1 MRSHIQWKKLAI
13 SYLAALIPVLLIS
26 FCVSAFTDRLMQQK
40 KSTEA
45 ESRVRLAL
53 EQMETLNNR
62 ERNNATQMAAVNA
75 FSPYTMMNIY
85 NHQPDAAQRQMEALD
100 RLTQLQQFD
109 SSITDIALYYGDGMV
124 YSGKRMTELHNYFKL
139 VLFCNDASTGV
150 AAAAIARDDDSQTLL
165 WCDESDGYL
174 MMHYS
179 NRLNTAYRPNFSVNF
194 LISFRQLG
202 DRLNNLVDPALTGAC
217 LIMGDGTAVNFVNS
231 GTRLLS
237 AAAALPD
244 GADINDYTAIV
255 QSSALAGVTLTAYYN
270 TNLLYGELRRSQMI
284 NYVLLG
290 VGMLLSAL
298 LAYIFSRRRARQLS
312 LLEAMLQ
319 TGTDNG
325 APSRGELAE
334 LQNMVR
340 ARLRENRH
348 QENKMQTDEI
358 VLRCQTAMLLF
369 HGWVQD
375 EAAAARFLQS
385 CGLMQR
391 TSYYF
396 VGGVLFAAGQEPNA
410 VAHMEQLLANDL
422 CYRAEVS
429 GRTALYFLT
438 EASALDPSQN
448 IRLSLGK
455 QLQEVLQALDVHHA
469 QIGFGTVRAS
479 LTETGLA
486 FAEASKTLEQLAAQ
500 PGVSCVCWEDLCVP
514 AAPAELL
521 HADTVA
527 AMQNAVRAG
536 SAVQAEAALAQL
548 LREIDTRAAPAQRS
562 FLRAALLLR
571 IADAFPEEQ
580 RPAVESAAAS
590 VPIDD
595 AVAFERGVRALLA
608 YTPSAEAPRSV
619 FEKITAYLDAHYSE
633 SELTAEQTAAFAGI
647 TPQYLT
653 RLFKSRT
660 GLSYID
666 YLTQLRMRTA
676 RDLLRTTD
684 LSVQDIVERVGYR
697 DASSFRRK
705 FKALYGMGAHEY
717 RETGGR
723 GNQ

>member
-1 MRSHIQWKKLAI
+1 MRSHIQWKKLAV

-26 FCVSAFTDRLMQQK
+26 FCVSAFTDRIMQQK

-85 NHQPDAAQRQMEALD
+85 NRQPDTAQRQMEALD
-100 RLTQLQQFD
+100 RLAQLQQFD
-109 SSITDIALYYGDGMV
+109 SSITDIALYYGDGMI

-139 VLFCNDASTGV
+139 VLFCNDASTGI

-194 LISFRQLG
+194 FVSFRQLG

-217 LIMGDGTAVNFVNS
+217 LTLNDGTTVNFVNS
-231 GTRLLS
+231 GTRMLS
-237 AAAALPD
+237 AVAALPD

-312 LLEAMLQ
+312 LLETMLQ
-319 TGTDNG
+319 TGADNG

-348 QENKMQTDEI
+348 QENKMQTAEI

-396 VGGVLFAAGQEPNA
+396 VGGVLFAAG
-410 VAHMEQLLANDL
+410 
-422 CYRAEVS
+422 
-429 GRTALYFLT
+429 
-438 EASALDPSQN
+438 
-448 IRLSLGK
+448 
-455 QLQEVLQALDVHHA
+455 
-469 QIGFGTVRAS
+469 
-479 LTETGLA
+479 
-486 FAEASKTLEQLAAQ
+486 
-500 PGVSCVCWEDLCVP
+500 
-514 AAPAELL
+514 
-521 HADTVA
+521 
-527 AMQNAVRAG
+527 
-536 SAVQAEAALAQL
+536 
-548 LREIDTRAAPAQRS
+548 
-562 FLRAALLLR
+562 
-571 IADAFPEEQ
+571 
-580 RPAVESAAAS
+580 
-590 VPIDD
+590 
-595 AVAFERGVRALLA
+595 
-608 YTPSAEAPRSV
+608 
-619 FEKITAYLDAHYSE
+619 
-633 SELTAEQTAAFAGI
+633 
-647 TPQYLT
+647 
-653 RLFKSRT
+653 
-660 GLSYID
+660 
-666 YLTQLRMRTA
+666 
-676 RDLLRTTD
+676 
-684 LSVQDIVERVGYR
+684 
-697 DASSFRRK
+697 
-705 FKALYGMGAHEY
+705 
-717 RETGGR
+717 
-723 GNQ
+723 